1 MVIGYAPC
9 IHHGIKKGLG
19 TSQLEEKAA
28 VACGYWHTFRFNP
41 ELSKEGK
48 NPFVLDSKEPTAS
61 YQDFIRNE
69 TRYSALQIAFP
80 DRANVL
86 FGEAEVQAKEKYNK
100 LKKLAEQ

>member
-1 MVIGYAPC
+1 M
-9 IHHGIKKGLG
+9 
-19 TSQLEEKAA
+19 
-28 VACGYWHTFRFNP
+28 
-41 ELSKEGK
+41 
-48 NPFVLDSKEPTAS
+48 LDSKEPTAS

>member
-1 MVIGYAPC
+1 MRRVSTTVSRKA
-9 IHHGIKKGLG
+9 
-19 TSQLEEKAA
+19 SARAQLEEKAA